1 MASVISVSIEN
12 LVPFF
17 AASEFTFLQLAI
29 PNHTQSRASQRA
41 WGLREMNV
49 RDLFSLEGKVA
60 LVTGGYG
67 GIGQAISCGLAA
79 SGAKVAISGHN
90 LEKAKAY
97 AGSLNSRGFE
107 AYGCGFDV
115 VSVGEIQPMVDEVVG
130 RFGRLDILVNTVGLN
145 REEKATELTE
155 QAFDYVLDVNLKG
168 AMFQAQAAARQM
180 IKQGTGGKQ
189 VHLGSVRTQLAL
201 RGRGYAAYCSAKGG
215 LGILCKQL
223 AAEWAPSKINVNV
236 VAPTFVETEQVA
248 KMLSDRSFYESII
261 NRIPLGRIG
270 TPQDVMGTVLFLVS
284 PASDFV
290 TGQTIY
296 VDGGITAT
304 Q

>member
-1 MASVISVSIEN
+1 MNA
-12 LVPFF
+12 F
-17 AASEFTFLQLAI
+17 AQ
-29 PNHTQSRASQRA
+29 
-41 WGLREMNV
+41 
-49 RDLFSLEGKVA
+49 DLFSLKGKVA

-67 GIGQAISCGLAA
+67 GIGQAVTEGLAA
-79 SGAKVAISGHN
+79 AGAKVAISGHN
-90 LEKAKAY
+90 LEKAKAC
-97 AGSLNSRGFE
+97 ASNLSARGFE

-115 VSVGEIQPMVDEVVG
+115 VSVLEIHQMVNEVADH
-130 RFGRLDILVNTVGLN
+130 FGRLDILVNTVGLN
-145 REEKATELTE
+145 REEKATEVTE

-215 LGILCKQL
+215 LAILCKQL
-223 AAEWAPSKINVNV
+223 AAEWAPNKINVNV
-236 VAPTFVETEQVA
+236 VAPTFIETEQVA
-248 KMLSDRSFYESII
+248 KMLADPAFRESIA

-270 TPQDVMGTVLFLVS
+270 TPQDVVGAVLFLVS
-284 PASDFV
+284 PASDFI
-290 TGQTIY
+290 TGQTVY
-296 VDGGITAT
+296 LDGGITAT